1 MKKFFNLLISHIQFS
16 LLLCSAFNLFAVML
30 AISIG
35 QGEALANSIRG
46 WHGGEILA
54 VMFVLPLA
62 WGIISAMLESG
73 IDRLN
78 ARV

>member
-1 MKKFFNLLISHIQFS
+1 
-16 LLLCSAFNLFAVML
+16 ML

-54 VMFVLPLA
+54 IMFMLPLA
-62 WGIISAMLESG
+62 WGIINTLLDVG
-73 IDRLN
+73 INKLT
-78 ARV
+78 AKV

>member
-1 MKKFFNLLISHIQFS
+1 MKKFFNLLISHIQLS

-54 VMFVLPLA
+54 IMFMLPLA
-62 WGIISAMLESG
+62 WGIINTLLDVG
-73 IDRLN
+73 INKLT
-78 ARV
+78 AKV

>member
-16 LLLCSAFNLFAVML
+16 LLLCSAFNLFVVML

-46 WHGGEILA
+46 WNGAEVGA
-54 VMFVLPLA
+54 VMFGLPLV
-62 WGIISAMLESG
+62 WGIINAVLDTG
-73 IDRLN
+73 INKLN

>member
-35 QGEALANSIRG
+35 QGEAFANSIRG

-54 VMFVLPLA
+54 VMFVLPLV

>member
-30 AISIG
+30 AVSIG

-54 VMFVLPLA
+54 VMFVLPLV

-73 IDRLN
+73 INKLN
-78 ARV
+78 ARA